1 MEKQQEIPLCR
12 LIKQFKI
19 LGESMMGTGKRKALI
34 GIWGGGALHL
44 YRKGGREQINRGQEE
59 LLQIK
64 AESKKKVL
72 LYPRRKGHRTVNP
85 NMQLEKP
92 YSWLLK
98 KSLPV

>member
-1 MEKQQEIPLCR
+1 
-12 LIKQFKI
+12 
-19 LGESMMGTGKRKALI
+19 MMGTGKREALI
-34 GIWGGGALHL
+34 GMGGGGSLHL

-92 YSWLLK
+92 WSWSLTK
-98 KSLPV
+98 PLPV